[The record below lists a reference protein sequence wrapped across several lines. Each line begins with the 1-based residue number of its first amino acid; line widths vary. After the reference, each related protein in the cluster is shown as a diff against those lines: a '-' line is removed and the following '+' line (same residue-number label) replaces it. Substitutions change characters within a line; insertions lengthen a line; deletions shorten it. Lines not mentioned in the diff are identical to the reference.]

1 MSEIRFG
8 AKASVDMLVFAKQTD
23 GIVRGRTTAIE
34 IIFDGAGM
42 LLWDAYDYGNLS
54 GDV

>member
-1 MSEIRFG
+1 MSEMRFD
-8 AKASVDMLVFAKQTD
+8 AMALVDMLVFAIQTD
-23 GIVRGRTTAIE
+23 GIRRSRTTAVE
-34 IIFDGAGM
+34 IIFAGAGI

>member
-1 MSEIRFG
+1 MSEMRFCVR
-8 AKASVDMLVFAKQTD
+8 ASMDMLVFANQTD
-23 GIVRGRTTAIE
+23 GIVGWRTTAVE
-34 IIFDGAGM
+34 IIFAGAGM